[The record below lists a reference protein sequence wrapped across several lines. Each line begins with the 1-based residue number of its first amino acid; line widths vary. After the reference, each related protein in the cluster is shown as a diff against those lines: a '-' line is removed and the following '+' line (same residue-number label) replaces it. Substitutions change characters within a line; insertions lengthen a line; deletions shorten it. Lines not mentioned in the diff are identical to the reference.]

1 MQLHRDYALGNQLV
15 YNVYQVKRT
24 GVATP
29 SSQQSISFMK
39 DNIFSAEAQSCLQS
53 QKENKI
59 QVKVQKS
66 GAGSFEESLTITFF
80 SCYMPWKYK
89 KPLKV

>member
-39 DNIFSAEAQSCLQS
+39 ENIFSAEAQSC
-53 QKENKI
+53 KI

-66 GAGSFEESLTITFF
+66 GAGSFEESLTNFF
-80 SCYMPWKYK
+80 
-89 KPLKV
+89 LLENTRNL